1 MVAWL
6 SLSSGL
12 KPDRCLQSNGLLTT
26 LSQHYYLFLGTLSAH
41 PHGVKL
47 LEKCGLFQRSVWTIA
62 RLKIVSVNLNRRKT
76 LIGLN
81 NSSSIFI
88 GQMSQAVGY

>member
-62 RLKIVSVNLNRRKT
+62 L
-76 LIGLN
+76 
-81 NSSSIFI
+81 
-88 GQMSQAVGY
+88 